1 MLVTN
6 YSQLIG
12 AKLINDDLLSNCPD
26 YRKWEARTKYHYN
39 KLHQD
44 YSIEFRPYQYQYAA
58 LYCTRAHNICA
69 GSPGLGKTIIT
80 GLAIAAIYAP
90 LNARRPGTVHILV
103 PSALSA
109 TTRWLQDLE
118 KITALQGQVE
128 FINSEKQ
135 LVGSESPVWIYT
147 TDFLKRKSKLL
158 KQATRPYISRL
169 IKKRHVV
176 PAFLIVDEV
185 HNARVNSDRSH
196 HLAYVSSFAKRRLAL
211 SGTLSDGRLD
221 MLHFTCRLIY
231 GHRFPMSQTEFAR
244 TFGIKKEIQT
254 NYIGGSDEEPEVQTR
269 YLQHLSVNRV
279 PQYYDLA
286 TRFIHRVTLNVPEVR
301 DCIKLPAQTD
311 SVDFVP
317 LCPKQQEIYERLVV
331 NNKQQLHQALTYS
344 GNAANRARAFSLLRP
359 LIMATTC
366 PWTFGLEGR
375 TYKIKRVLERVA
387 QAKAQNKKT
396 AIFTGIV
403 EAGRYLHET
412 ICLEYGS
419 QSVVRLYARDENAR
433 AKTMKAEER
442 ADAVTRFLYDSDVWV
457 GIFSV
462 QLASESIDLTSA
474 GQVIFFDL
482 PWSSLRIAQALAR
495 AVRPGSI
502 HSSVSV
508 RYIVSPGSIDEHIWN
523 LLATKLVGAKLLLD
537 FDVSDGIALP
547 ASSGTIA
554 PEDVIAKL
562 LQA

>member
-1 MLVTN
+1 MLVTH
-6 YSQLIG
+6 YSQLTG
-12 AKLINDDLLSNCPD
+12 AKLISDDLLSNCPD
-26 YRKWEARTKYHYN
+26 YHKWEVRTKYHYN

-44 YSIEFRPYQYQYAA
+44 CSIEFRPYQYQYAA
-58 LYCTRAHNICA
+58 LYCTRPHNICA
-69 GSPGLGKTIIT
+69 GSPGLGKTTIA

-90 LNARRPGTVHILV
+90 LSVRRPGTVHILV

-118 KITALQGQVE
+118 KIAALHGWVE

-135 LVGSESPVWIYT
+135 LLASRSPVWIYT

-158 KQATRPYISRL
+158 SHTSRPYISRL
-169 IKKRHVV
+169 LKKQHIV
-176 PAFLIVDEV
+176 PAFLVMDEV

-196 HLAYVSSFAKRRLAL
+196 HLAYVSGFAKRRLAL

-221 MLHFTCRLIY
+221 MLHFTCRLVY
-231 GHRFPMSQTEFAR
+231 GQRFPFGQTEFAR
-244 TFGIKKEIQT
+244 TFGVKKEIQT

-279 PQYYDLA
+279 PQYYNLA

-301 DCIKLPAQTD
+301 DCIKLPTQTD
-311 SVDFVP
+311 TVDFVP
-317 LCPKQQEIYERLVV
+317 LCPKQQEIYQRLVV
-331 NNKQQLHQALTYS
+331 SNKQQLRQALTYS
-344 GNAANRARAFSLLRP
+344 GSAANRAHAFSLLRP

-375 TYKIKRVLERVA
+375 SYKVKQVLELVREGRS
-387 QAKAQNKKT
+387 QNKKT

-412 ICLEYGS
+412 ISAEYGS
-419 QSVVRLYARDENAR
+419 QSVVRLYARDENAQI
-433 AKTMKAEER
+433 KTMKADER
-442 ADAVTRFLYDSDVWV
+442 ASAVMRFLYDPTVWV
-457 GIFSV
+457 GVFSV

-502 HSSVSV
+502 HSNVSV
-508 RYIVSPGSIDEHIWN
+508 RYVVSPGSIDEHIWN

-537 FDVSDGIALP
+537 FDVSDGITT
-547 ASSGTIA
+547 SGSGTIA
-554 PEDVIAKL
+554 PEDIIAKL
-562 LQA
+562 LQG